1 MTLISH
7 MTFASFKPMNLFKV
21 ITHTQEIEIPVKP
34 SQQQIADAFARA
46 A

>member
-1 MTLISH
+1 MSLMLLSH
-7 MTFASFKPMNLFKV
+7 MFLFQFMHMPKINTRV
-21 ITHTQEIEIPVKP
+21 QEVPAIVKP